1 MIQPVQIIKQMLE
14 KNSFNK
20 DLLLSV
26 LNSFNDDVAVI
37 PVLLLKKQKVL
48 RTRPN
53 EDDFFSYIHELSY
66 PPISSARTDR
76 ASLVGKPM
84 FYASAFTK
92 NASKTHA
99 YPRVVSALETI
110 TLLRSKGATGVKC
123 MTQSVWNVNDNIHL
137 FAFPFSEKYKRACK
151 EIGMLKARWKTLL
164 RESYSKESI
173 EFFTYIGDLMAE
185 TNTSCLY
192 DVTATCVDYIL
203 THFNFEGVLYPSVPL
218 EGEGLNICLKP
229 NVVDKKLTFADAVTE
244 IILRNGE
251 QSTIEILG
259 HAKMISE
266 NAFEW
271 IITDEGKAIMLEAGM
286 IDQDKVNNTI
296 VIRSKEL
303 LNNNI

>member
-1 MIQPVQIIKQMLE
+1 
-14 KNSFNK
+14 
-20 DLLLSV
+20 
-26 LNSFNDDVAVI
+26 
-37 PVLLLKKQKVL
+37 
-48 RTRPN
+48 
-53 EDDFFSYIHELSY
+53 
-66 PPISSARTDR
+66 
-76 ASLVGKPM
+76 M

-99 YPRVVSALETI
+99 YPRIVSALETI

-151 EIGMLKARWKTLL
+151 EIGMLKARWKTLR

-286 IDQDKVNNTI
+286 IDQDKVNKTI